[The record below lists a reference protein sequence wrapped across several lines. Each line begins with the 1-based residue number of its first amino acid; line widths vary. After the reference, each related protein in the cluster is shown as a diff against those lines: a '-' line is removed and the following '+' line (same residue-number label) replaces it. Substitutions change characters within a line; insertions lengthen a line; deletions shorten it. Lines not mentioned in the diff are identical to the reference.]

1 MEVDHERAQGLSVFG
16 FIFSVLGRQY
26 TRADCS
32 ALPEWKRQHYYL
44 LGDQVQ
50 YQLMAYVNAA
60 ESSKRD
66 TPDPAEGACQNHREP
81 VADKRS

>member
-1 MEVDHERAQGLSVFG
+1 MNARKVFL
-16 FIFSVLGRQY
+16 FLVLFSVSWAGNARA
-26 TRADCS
+26 ADCS
-32 ALPEWKRQHYYL
+32 ALPEWKRQQYYL

-66 TPDPAEGACQNHREP
+66 TPDPAEGACQNHRQP